1 MTSPTLPEQPTIG
14 VFDSGVGGL
23 TTLRA
28 IQARFPWAHTIY
40 LGDTARVPYG
50 SKSAATVQ
58 QYSINIALRLQELG
72 CDLIVIACNTASA
85 HALQAVRRAVSIP
98 VVDVITPIG
107 HAVAAQ
113 ASRPDMS
120 VGVLATRGTVS
131 SGAYVRT
138 IQSVLPDAVVVQQP
152 CPLFV
157 PLAEEGWTAG
167 MIPTAVATTY
177 LEELLQRGR
186 PNTLVL
192 GCTHYPLLRDVIV
205 SAMAELGWTAR
216 IFDSGEPTADLMTD
230 IMTAPAESR
239 SPATRRYLV
248 TDDTASFMAVA
259 ERFLGEPVH
268 DVEHIDIGTNN
279 STAS

>member
-1 MTSPTLPEQPTIG
+1 MTLPPLPAQPTIG

-28 IQARFPWAHTIY
+28 IQARFPWAHTLY

-58 QYSINIALRLQELG
+58 QYSINIARRLQELG

-107 HAVAAQ
+107 HAIAAHQ
-113 ASRPDMS
+113 ARADMS

-131 SGAYVRT
+131 SEAYVRT
-138 IQSVLPDAVVVQQP
+138 IQTVLPDAVVIQQP

-157 PLAEEGWTAG
+157 PLAEEGWTSG
-167 MIPTAVATTY
+167 VVPTAVATTY
-177 LEELLQRGR
+177 LESLLERGR
-186 PNTLVL
+186 PDALVL
-192 GCTHYPLLRDVIV
+192 GCTHYPLLRDVIM

-216 IFDSGEPTADLMTD
+216 ILDSGEPTANLMSS
-230 IMTAPAESR
+230 MMNVHESA
-239 SPATRRYLV
+239 SGIGERRYLV
-248 TDDTASFMAVA
+248 TDDTASFIAVA
-259 ERFLGEPVH
+259 ERFLGEPVSN
-268 DVEHIDIGTNN
+268 VEHVDIGTFNA
-279 STAS
+279 TP